1 MTDIIATIGPA
12 CADVQVLAEMIRSG
26 MSVARMNFSHGD
38 YAFHERMAGLVRQ
51 ATAMAGKPVALLAD
65 LQGAKVRVGWLAQAM
80 PVEVDQ
86 PVMLVGMDV
95 DVREAGGHLPENASI
110 IPVDFDLA
118 PHLKAGAT
126 VLIDDGNIELRVE
139 AIVDGH
145 VHCVTVHGGEIKSRK
160 GVNVPYTMLP
170 IPALTDKDRAD
181 ASFAVS
187 LGVDWIALSFAGS
200 ADDVNELRE
209 IVDAAEAHSHVHTL
223 PRIMAKIERPDGVEN
238 LRAIIEA
245 SDGVMVARG
254 DLALETSPWQL
265 PLLQKQIVRA
275 CRRMHKPVVVATQML
290 ESMIHNHRPTR
301 AEVSDVANA
310 LLDGADAVMLSG
322 ETAVGA
328 YPVQAVRTMIM
339 VCQNV
344 MPTFSDH
351 NPLLAAL
358 NGPPPCAQRSVRR
371 WRQHNASGMCYKT
384 EFERR

>member
-12 CADVQVLAEMIRSG
+12 CAEVATLAEMIRSG

-38 YAFHERMAGLVRQ
+38 YAFHTRMADLVRE
-51 ATAMAGKPVALLAD
+51 ASLVAGKPAALLAD
-65 LQGAKVRVGWLAQAM
+65 LQGAKVRVGRLDR
-80 PVEVDQ
+80 EVPIETGQ
-86 PVMLVGMDV
+86 PVILVGLEV
-95 DVREAGGHLPENASI
+95 DVREQRDTLPANSVI

-118 PHLKAGAT
+118 PYVKVGGT
-126 VLIDDGNIELRVE
+126 VLIDDGNIEVQVE
-139 AIVDGH
+139 SIVAGH
-145 VHCVTVHGGEIKSRK
+145 VHCRTVHGGAIKSRK
-160 GVNVPYTMLP
+160 GVNVPYTLLP

-181 ASFAVS
+181 AAFAVS

-200 ADDVNELRE
+200 AADVNELRE
-209 IVDAAEAHSHVHTL
+209 IVDAAEGHSHVHPS

-238 LRAIIEA
+238 LRTIIIA

-275 CRRMHKPVVVATQML
+275 CRQAHKPVVVATQML

-310 LLDGADAVMLSG
+310 LLDGADAVMLSA
-322 ETAVGA
+322 ETAVGS
-328 YPVQAVRTMIM
+328 YPVQAVRTMVS

-344 MPTFSDH
+344 MPATASI
-351 NPLLAAL
+351 NPLSSFLL
-358 NGPPPCAQRSVRR
+358 PEHAQRPHPRAPLESAQREKYVL
-371 WRQHNASGMCYKT
+371 
-384 EFERR
+384 

>member
-12 CADVQVLAEMIRSG
+12 CAEVATLAEMIRSG

-38 YAFHERMAGLVRQ
+38 YAFHTRMADLVRE
-51 ATAMAGKPVALLAD
+51 ASLVAGKPAALLAD
-65 LQGAKVRVGWLAQAM
+65 LQGAKVRVGRLDREV
-80 PVEVDQ
+80 PVEPGQ
-86 PVMLVGMDV
+86 PVILVGLEV
-95 DVREAGGHLPENASI
+95 DVREQFDTLPVNAVI
-110 IPVDFDLA
+110 VPVDFDLA
-118 PHLKAGAT
+118 PHLKVGGT
-126 VLIDDGNIELRVE
+126 VLIDDGNIELQVE
-139 AIVDGH
+139 SIVAGH
-145 VHCVTVHGGEIKSRK
+145 VHCRTVHGGAIKSRK

-181 ASFAVS
+181 AAFAVS

-200 ADDVNELRE
+200 AADVNELRE
-209 IVDAAEAHSHVHTL
+209 IVDAALGHSRVHQP

-238 LRAIIEA
+238 LRAIIIA

-275 CRRMHKPVVVATQML
+275 CRQAHKPVVVATQML

-310 LLDGADAVMLSG
+310 LLDGADAVMLSA
-322 ETAVGA
+322 ETAVGS
-328 YPVQAVRTMIM
+328 YPVQAVRTMVS

-344 MPTFSDH
+344 MPATVSV
-351 NPLLAAL
+351 NPLSSFLLPEHAQHPLPRAPL
-358 NGPPPCAQRSVRR
+358 ESAQREKYVL
-371 WRQHNASGMCYKT
+371 
-384 EFERR
+384 

>member
-145 VHCVTVHGGEIKSRK
+145 VHCVTVHGGEIK
-160 GVNVPYTMLP
+160 
-170 IPALTDKDRAD
+170 
-181 ASFAVS
+181 
-187 LGVDWIALSFAGS
+187 
-200 ADDVNELRE
+200 
-209 IVDAAEAHSHVHTL
+209 
-223 PRIMAKIERPDGVEN
+223 
-238 LRAIIEA
+238 
-245 SDGVMVARG
+245 
-254 DLALETSPWQL
+254 
-265 PLLQKQIVRA
+265 
-275 CRRMHKPVVVATQML
+275 
-290 ESMIHNHRPTR
+290 
-301 AEVSDVANA
+301 
-310 LLDGADAVMLSG
+310 
-322 ETAVGA
+322 
-328 YPVQAVRTMIM
+328 
-339 VCQNV
+339 
-344 MPTFSDH
+344 
-351 NPLLAAL
+351 
-358 NGPPPCAQRSVRR
+358 
-371 WRQHNASGMCYKT
+371 
-384 EFERR
+384 

>member
-1 MTDIIATIGPA
+1 MTDIIATIGPS
-12 CADVQVLAEMIRSG
+12 CADVQILAEMIRSG

-51 ATAMAGKPVALLAD
+51 ATDVACKPVALLAD
-65 LQGAKVRVGWLAQAM
+65 LQGAKVRVGWLAQSV
-80 PVEVDQ
+80 PVAVDQ
-86 PVMLVGMDV
+86 PVILVGIDV
-95 DVREAGGHLPENASI
+95 DVREAGGHLPPNAAI

-139 AIVDGH
+139 EIVDGH

-209 IVDAAEAHSHVHTL
+209 IVAAAEAHSHVHQT

-275 CRRMHKPVVVATQML
+275 CRRAHKPVVVATQML

-344 MPTFSDH
+344 MPTFSNH

-358 NGPPPCAQRSVRR
+358 NGVTPVRTTQRPPLEAAQR
-371 WRQHNASGMCYKT
+371 
-384 EFERR
+384 ERYVL